1 MSLRRQSVLP
11 KVRRVKMALGDCLRQ
26 ARTSAGLSVED
37 LAERTSIRAGLIR
50 EMENNNFKSCG
61 GDTYA
66 RGHLKNLA
74 PLLQTDLKNLVDLY
88 DAEHS
93 IDQRRISDMLVE
105 NHVTKIPT
113 EKKTITWKSLAIA
126 SAISLGAIAGAQ
138 IIISNSTTTTTP
150 VVAPSIKPSVAPSV
164 KAVEPTE
171 TVLPTSTDGLNL
183 KISAT
188 RGNSN
193 IDVVVDGKSIFKG
206 RIFQGDTKDFKSSSS
221 ISIYLS
227 NAGDLD
233 LSLNG
238 EQLEPLGTRNQEVR
252 KTFRSK

>member
-1 MSLRRQSVLP
+1 MT
-11 KVRRVKMALGDCLRQ
+11 LGESLRQ
-26 ARTSAGLSVED
+26 ARTSAGFSVDE

-66 RGHLKNLA
+66 RGHLRNLA
-74 PLLQTDLKNLVDLY
+74 PLLKTDLQNFLELY
-88 DAEHS
+88 DIEHS
-93 IDQRRISDMLVE
+93 IDQRKISDMLVE
-105 NHVTKIPT
+105 NNVTKIPT

-126 SAISLGAIAGAQ
+126 SAISLAAIAGAQ

-150 VVAPSIKPSVAPSV
+150 LVVPSVQPSAVPSV
-164 KAVEPTE
+164 KAEEPTE
-171 TVLPTSTDGLNL
+171 TVVPTSADGLNL

-193 IDVVVDGKSIFKG
+193 IDVVIDGESVFKG

-238 EQLEPLGTRNQEVR
+238 EQVEPLGTRNQEVR